1 MGPILESRGDRV
13 DTDRYFG
20 AAILFGRLHVG
31 SVSNQTWDAG
41 RLHFFTRPEVDP
53 GAADECGDRIA
64 ETKEE
69 LELALAAASPTTPT
83 QRIWIHER
91 LLDQTRL
98 LMES

>member
-1 MGPILESRGDRV
+1 M

-41 RLHFFTRPEVDP
+41 RLRFFTRPEIEP
-53 GAADECGDRIA
+53 GAVDECGDRIA
-64 ETKEE
+64 ETREE

-83 QRIWIHER
+83 QRIWIHQR

-98 LMES
+98 LMSS

>member
-1 MGPILESRGDRV
+1 M

-41 RLHFFTRPEVDP
+41 RLHFFTRLEVDP
-53 GAADECGDRIA
+53 GAVDECGDRIA
-64 ETKEE
+64 KTQEE
-69 LELALAAASPTTPT
+69 LELALATASPTTPT
-83 QRIWIHER
+83 QRIWIHEQ

-98 LMES
+98 LMKS